1 MANPAEP
8 VIGGLLIEVFFA
20 FILYGIT
27 TLQAFMYFQKYTSDR
42 PTLKALV
49 AAVWIL
55 ESVHTGFC
63 MQFIYAYLISGF
75 GDFENFLNINWCCYI
90 CTYLCS
96 QAGVALCVQGYYTWR
111 VWIVSGKSVLWTS
124 IIGFFSLL
132 RVGFG
137 IASAVLSY
145 VYPKWTL
152 FRGTRTSL
160 ITISGGLGSAALVD
174 MLVALTLSFYL
185 KRGRHIW
192 HKESNNMINQILLYA
207 VNTGAI
213 TGCVAFIV
221 LVLFA
226 VKKTSLVFLGLVMI
240 QTKLYANS
248 LLGSLNARS
257 HMRNKGSRTTYTAS
271 TSSSGFRFT
280 APHAPVVEVFQ
291 QTTVHDDRDLPEDGD
306 FRLKS
311 LKGGELA

>member
-20 FILYGIT
+20 F
-27 TLQAFMYFQKYTSDR
+27 M
-42 PTLKALV
+42 
-49 AAVWIL
+49 IL

-63 MQFIYAYLISGF
+63 MQFIYAYLVAGF
-75 GDFENFLNINWCCYI
+75 GEFENFLNINWGI
-90 CTYLCS
+90 GVTVVCS
-96 QAGVALCVQGYYTWR
+96 AGVALCVQGQVLYMA
-111 VWIVSGKSVLWTS
+111 SMDCGKSVLWAT

-132 RVGFG
+132 RVGDRSTLEGFG

-145 VYPKWTL
+145 VYPEWIA

-192 HKESNNMINQILLYA
+192 HKESNSMINQILLYA

-213 TGCVAFIV
+213 TGCVAFIGLV
-221 LVLFA
+221 LVFHVRLILFAPQIRIATFA

-257 HMRNKGSRTTYTAS
+257 HMRNKGSRPTYTTS
-271 TSSSGFRFT
+271 TSSGGFRFT
-280 APHAPVVEVFQ
+280 TPHVPVVEVFQ
-291 QTTVHDDRDLPEDGD
+291 QTTVHDDRDLTEDGD
-306 FRLKS
+306 FHLKS
-311 LKGGELA
+311 LQLKSGELA